1 MASWSPGNAPAK
13 FASHFATEED
23 RLIAKVAEGGS
34 WALWMGVFNKAWLQ
48 LLKSYGM
55 NHNACMKLTR
65 DICRTITKYRIELHN
80 VRFKPEKARRAAEKV
95 KNREALGDYIR
106 KWYSTISHERV
117 EFSQYEMLT
126 WKMRRKDKWVR
137 AHKNKA
143 RKAAEQAQ
151 MVRALG
157 SSTLHRRLRR
167 TKEHMRKMVAHK
179 CSHSTQYTLT
189 QMMQQN
195 ADKAMGR
202 EPHNCS
208 PKPTQKLQRHAD
220 KIMGRE
226 SPETG
231 TNNQSFE
238 PPVASTTGQ
247 KKRKMNKKSSG
258 SRGNRTPT
266 TGITDRVLP
275 HERGC
280 RGICP
285 DLGEPL
291 LEEANHSFKPRADK
305 TANLM
310 RQPANKRKSRSII
323 IDDEPDINIAVSVD
337 APATAVIDGV
347 IAAPTSAARA
357 AAPSTASKRI
367 KLPDTNKR
375 KTACLELTDVL
386 QVKIGRHN
394 GAAHISSRIKAA
406 HNKTVKEAME
416 LHVAS
421 RGGNKR
427 KYALTDIKADIA
439 NKRLFVRK
447 GLPPTGGSPPPHPSH
462 QGGDHPPHPHPDP
475 NTNGK
480 HNTAKPATAAAPTA
494 PTAPTATTTL
504 LGRWLKTAEVRDREM
519 KPD

>member
-1 MASWSPGNAPAK
+1 MS
-13 FASHFATEED
+13 
-23 RLIAKVAEGGS
+23 
-34 WALWMGVFNKAWLQ
+34 
-48 LLKSYGM
+48 
-55 NHNACMKLTR
+55 
-65 DICRTITKYRIELHN
+65 
-80 VRFKPEKARRAAEKV
+80 
-95 KNREALGDYIR
+95 
-106 KWYSTISHERV
+106 
-117 EFSQYEMLT
+117 
-126 WKMRRKDKWVR
+126 
-137 AHKNKA
+137 
-143 RKAAEQAQ
+143 
-151 MVRALG
+151 
-157 SSTLHRRLRR
+157 
-167 TKEHMRKMVAHK
+167 
-179 CSHSTQYTLT
+179 
-189 QMMQQN
+189 
-195 ADKAMGR
+195 
-202 EPHNCS
+202 
-208 PKPTQKLQRHAD
+208 
-220 KIMGRE
+220 
-226 SPETG
+226 
-231 TNNQSFE
+231 
-238 PPVASTTGQ
+238 
-247 KKRKMNKKSSG
+247 KKSSG